1 MTSLQREYMKVVL
14 LGDRMTGKTSLM
26 KRYFLNQYNIGEQA
40 TIGAAFESKI
50 FDIDG
55 KEYQM
60 GVWDTSGE
68 ERYQS
73 VCKLYYRNATA
84 AIVCYDVTL
93 ENTFRKLN
101 YWINEVRQVEENC
114 RIFMCATKSDLLQ
127 QFEANPKLSLAQDY
141 ARINGLKFFLT
152 SSKTGENVETLFNE
166 VLDDCISE
174 YRDTPRRNTI
184 RLPSNTRRW
193 RQRTKNCCSKR

>member
-101 YWINEVRQVEENC
+101 YWINE
-114 RIFMCATKSDLLQ
+114 